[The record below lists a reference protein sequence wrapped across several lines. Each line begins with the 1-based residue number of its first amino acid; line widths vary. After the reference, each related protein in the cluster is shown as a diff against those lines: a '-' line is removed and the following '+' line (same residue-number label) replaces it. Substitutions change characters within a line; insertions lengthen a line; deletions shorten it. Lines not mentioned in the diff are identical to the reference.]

1 MNYIEKYLDNF
12 WTINE
17 NAPLAEGK
25 ISTKGGVI
33 KEGDSIVAVPF
44 KATGKVSEG
53 QMEIGYGHL
62 ITSNDKEN
70 GFLAITST
78 GERYRIPYSD
88 DIKLSQKQTKDIA
101 RADIITR
108 IPTAKNKIAAAGGN
122 YDEFND
128 EKKMLAL
135 DYELNVGKDKKG
147 NSGIAAFPNFFKGII
162 ENKPEIA
169 LSEFQRSSDGKLMT
183 KRNNTTKELILDAL
197 NIRQPAT
204 IAKKEEEPKEV
215 EVEVSEVKPAETF
228 KQAFAAARGN
238 REGEFTFGGKK
249 YNTRLREE
257 TPQQYAAFLSKDKPV
272 QVAKK
277 GGPIEKDP
285 YKRQP
290 RFI

>member
-1 MNYIEKYLDNF
+1 
-12 WTINE
+12 
-17 NAPLAEGK
+17 
-25 ISTKGGVI
+25 
-33 KEGDSIVAVPF
+33 
-44 KATGKVSEG
+44 
-53 QMEIGYGHL
+53 
-62 ITSNDKEN
+62 
-70 GFLAITST
+70 
-78 GERYRIPYSD
+78 
-88 DIKLSQKQTKDIA
+88 
-101 RADIITR
+101 
-108 IPTAKNKIAAAGGN
+108 
-122 YDEFND
+122 
-128 EKKMLAL
+128 
-135 DYELNVGKDKKG
+135 
-147 NSGIAAFPNFFKGII
+147 
-162 ENKPEIA
+162 
-169 LSEFQRSSDGKLMT
+169 MT